1 MPEEDKHLKLVLE
14 HARNKVNQYLKTHGK
29 YVDEKEA
36 VYVIYARRSTKDN
49 ERQERSIPDQIEDCQ
64 AILEDLE
71 GKPKPVKIFKEKESA
86 KISSKRPKF
95 DEMIQ
100 GIKEGKWNSIVSW
113 HPNRLARNMLE
124 GGMIIDLIDKGLLRE
139 LKFHEYR
146 FIPDSSGKMTLGFHF
161 IMAKQYSDNLSEAST
176 RGTNKIA
183 KEGKSPTNKAKY
195 GYKLVGRYY
204 RPDGDN
210 FAILKEGLQLVADG
224 ISLIN
229 ASKHINQKGFQ
240 YQGKPC
246 KMTKQKLSRICNDTF
261 YAGVYVFGEQT
272 IKMWETDHLFT
283 PMLTPLE
290 YNTIQ
295 VALGKGVGF
304 KNPQAKTVL
313 FRKMVKCYHCGNFM
327 SPGKP
332 KSGGKSGYRYY
343 ELRCTSVDCPTAKKE
358 NNFPRVIKGR
368 TLHQF
373 VYELLGDGFEV
384 KPEAYDEYVKSAKP
398 ALENIRNDIRQQLA
412 NAKRQ
417 VTENEQLMAFKR
429 TALGNAKGKTIDE
442 LNAELD
448 TLRDERVILDAKAIE
463 VQGQLTQIEH
473 NIESKLMSSENF
485 LNLFKR
491 IGIIAKNS
499 DNQLLIDNIIRTIF
513 LNFTAKDKKVLNYQ
527 LNPDFEKL
535 VILPSVSDC
544 RQYGTKLEFIYWTQ
558 VQTF

>member
-1 MPEEDKHLKLVLE
+1 MLNQDKYLKLLLE
-14 HARNKVNQYLKTHGK
+14 HAQNKVNQHLKANGK

-49 ERQERSIPDQIEDCQ
+49 ERQERSIPDQLEDCQ
-64 AILEDLE
+64 NILKEID
-71 GKPKPVKIFKEKESA
+71 GSPKPVKIFKEKESA
-86 KISSKRPKF
+86 KVSGQRPQF

-100 GIKEGKWNSIVSW
+100 GIKDKKWNSIVSW

-139 LKFHEYR
+139 LKFHQYR

-161 IMAKQYSDNLSEAST
+161 IMAKQYSDNLSESSS
-176 RGTNKIA
+176 RGTKKLA
-183 KEGKSPTNKAKY
+183 KQGKSPTNKPKY
-195 GYKLVGRYY
+195 GYKLEGRYY

-210 FAILKEGLQLVADG
+210 FAILKEGLQLIADG
-224 ISLIN
+224 IALVKV
-229 ASKHINQKGFQ
+229 SKHINEKGFQ
-240 YQGKPC
+240 YKGKPC
-246 KMTKQKLSRICNDTF
+246 KMTKQKLSLICNDTF
-261 YAGVYVFGEQT
+261 YAGLYVFADQM

-290 YNTIQ
+290 FATIRR
-295 VALGKGVGF
+295 VLDKGVGL
-304 KNPQAKTVL
+304 KNPQAKTIL
-313 FRKMVKCYHCGNFM
+313 FRKMVKCHYCGNFM

-332 KSGGKSGYRYY
+332 RSSGKSGYRYY
-343 ELRCTSVDCPTAKKE
+343 ELRCTSDDCITKTDKSL
-358 NNFPRVIKGR
+358 PRVIKGR

-373 VYELLGDGFEV
+373 VYEVLGDGLEV

-398 ALENIRNDIRQQLA
+398 ALENIKNDTKQQLA
-412 NAKRQ
+412 NARRQ
-417 VTENEQLMAFKR
+417 VTENEQLMSFKR

-442 LNAELD
+442 LNTELD
-448 TLRDERVILDAKAIE
+448 SLRDEKVLLDDRVSELE
-463 VQGQLTQIEH
+463 GQLTEIEH
-473 NIESKLMSSENF
+473 NIESRLMSAENF

-527 LNPDFEKL
+527 LNPDFENL
-535 VILPSVSDC
+535 VILPSVFDC
-544 RQYGTKLEFIYWTQ
+544 RGDRTRTCGLTLPKRAL
-558 VQTF
+558 